1 MQSNFRLW
9 MRVGEER
16 ELSPKDFARRTA
28 IKPVAPC
35 RGDFCADIFSVSSFV
50 PHRGSRLS
58 LSFSLFRSRV
68 LSLPVLLLPCS
79 RCRKSS
85 FSFHLFLIV
94 RLSIRFRFSLSTVPH
109 IATASFRGHEIA
121 AASEESERGSQ
132 HPRALWLLAH
142 AKISR
147 SFDDTSRLLVR
158 L

>member
-9 MRVGEER
+9 TRVGEER
-16 ELSPKDFARRTA
+16 ELLPKDFAGRTA

-58 LSFSLFRSRV
+58 LFFSLFRSRV
-68 LSLPVLLLPCS
+68 LSLFPF
-79 RCRKSS
+79 S
-85 FSFHLFLIV
+85 FSLAV
-94 RLSIRFRFSLSTVPH
+94 VAVNPRSLSISFSSSVCQFVFVFLFPLWSH

-121 AASEESERGSQ
+121 TASEESEDRSIRAQRGYSRKSRN
-132 HPRALWLLAH
+132 HP
-142 AKISR
+142 
-147 SFDDTSRLLVR
+147 SRLLVR